1 MAADVRQRAVAH
13 GLPARLAGEDLAPL
27 VAAQVIPELVAGIA
41 AEEGGGHYIVDVHV
55 AAEGEKA
62 GQDQDR
68 LALEEGAE
76 EEGEVAE
83 ILEKLLQHGWGAQ
96 RNERAA

>member
-1 MAADVRQRAVAH
+1 MAADVRHGAVAH
-13 GLPARLAGEDLAPL
+13 GLPARLARKDLAAL
-27 VAAQVIPELVAGIA
+27 VAAQVVPELVAGIA
-41 AEEGGGHYIVDVHV
+41 AEERRGHHGVDVHITP
-55 AAEGEKA
+55 EGKKT

-68 LALEEGAE
+68 FTLEEGAE

-96 RNERAA
+96 RNEREA